1 MQPYPLKVCFTGKRP
16 QSMPWG
22 GNENDPRCVALKAQL
37 AQAVEQAVQEGY
49 TYFITGM
56 ALGVDLW
63 AGEAVVRLKGR
74 YPNLFLEAAIPCETQ
89 ASSWTQHQQQRYYQ
103 LLFCCD
109 KKTMCSRACSKASY
123 LARNRYMVDAAQK
136 VIAVYDG
143 SGGGTG
149 YTIRYARS
157 KGRDVQVIPF

>member
-1 MQPYPLKVCFTGKRP
+1 MQPYSSKICFTGKRP

-22 GNENDPRCVALKAQL
+22 SNEKDPRCVALKAQL
-37 AQAVEQAVQEGY
+37 EQAVEQAVLDGY
-49 TYFITGM
+49 SYFITGM
-56 ALGVDLW
+56 ALGVDMW
-63 AGEAVVRLKGR
+63 AGEAVLRLKGR
-74 YPNLFLEAAIPCETQ
+74 YPNLFLEAAIPCPNQPKQWMPHE
-89 ASSWTQHQQQRYYQ
+89 QQRYYQ

-109 KKTMCSRACSKASY
+109 KKTMCSRSCSRASY

-157 KGRDVQVIPF
+157 KGRDVQVISF